1 MFIAKKPRDNY
12 ELYLRLAHEILRTL
26 PKSRPYIER
35 VNNRIL
41 TGDFY
46 KALKEA
52 RKLIAYEEDHLETD
66 YAAKACAKTV
76 KETAPPRELEATLLL
91 EAAAKL
97 QAIHDSWNDK
107 PIDLH
112 DAVMYNQRL
121 LTVFI
126 DAVNREDNKLPDE
139 VRSNLLRLGVYI
151 MGETHSLMTEPKP
164 EYLQHIIK
172 INRGIAAGLC
182 GKPQPALAT
191 G

>member
-66 YAAKACAKTV
+66 YAAKA
-76 KETAPPRELEATLLL
+76 
-91 EAAAKL
+91 
-97 QAIHDSWNDK
+97 
-107 PIDLH
+107 
-112 DAVMYNQRL
+112 
-121 LTVFI
+121 
-126 DAVNREDNKLPDE
+126 
-139 VRSNLLRLGVYI
+139 
-151 MGETHSLMTEPKP
+151 
-164 EYLQHIIK
+164 
-172 INRGIAAGLC
+172 
-182 GKPQPALAT
+182 
-191 G
+191 